1 MGVIGYKIWCDLWE
15 NRGRTLRVIAIIA
28 IGAFAVGTVLGAKA
42 LILQDATRT
51 WLASNPAAMGLE
63 VNPPLMRP

>member
-1 MGVIGYKIWCDLWE
+1 MGVGVVRHKIWYDLWE

-51 WLASNPAAMGLE
+51 W
-63 VNPPLMRP
+63 